1 MSEILKKA
9 LETNGCTFL
18 DIATEPA
25 FNKQVIKKRIEE
37 LEKEI
42 KDMQHQAFCTKV
54 AHIPN
59 GLNIINNC
67 PFSGVDIV
75 DLQAKQV
82 LLASLKE
89 NLKTIELSKK

>member
-1 MSEILKKA
+1 MKENIVKQA

-18 DIATEPA
+18 DIAAEPA
-25 FNKQVIKKRIEE
+25 FNKSVTEKRIAE

-42 KDMQHQAFCTKV
+42 KELQSNAFATKS
-54 AHIPN
+54 IN
-59 GLNIINNC
+59 GVTY
-67 PFSGVDIV
+67 SGVDIV

-89 NLKTIELSKK
+89 NFKTIELSKK